1 MNAMFPETEDLLL
14 HVAAQEERET
24 AALFL
29 LHHGAHTSVFN
40 KQGLAPLHIAAGT
53 GLVKLTTALLEKS
66 ASPNL
71 RTKVRI
77 ILRNNYFNLISLYSS
92 HRYLG

>member
-1 MNAMFPETEDLLL
+1 MHIGCDVNAMFPETEDLLL

-29 LHHGAHTSVFN
+29 LYHGAHTSVFN

-71 RTKVRI
+71 RTKVC
-77 ILRNNYFNLISLYSS
+77 ILSK
-92 HRYLG
+92 RYIFI